1 MVMKLL
7 IILIVAGWAF
17 WLIAWMLTRSFF
29 RESPHQSGSYQPPV
43 TILKP
48 VRGVDDHAYHN
59 FETFCQQDYPEYEI
73 LFGVDDANDP
83 VVPIITRLQRDYPE
97 RSIRLIQT
105 SIIGTNRKASILHQL
120 VGLAKYDIL
129 AVSDS
134 DMYVD
139 SSYLSEVVA
148 PLADGNTGL
157 VTCPYRAAELE
168 TFTARLEAMH
178 MSVTFMPSVMI
189 GRKLLGMRFGLGASL
204 IIRRAALDAIGG
216 FLTVANYLAD
226 DYEIGYRIR
235 KAGFKVVLSRY
246 IMINRLG
253 ATRFMEQW
261 HREIR
266 WARCVRVSRP
276 LEYPFIVLTFS
287 TPLSIVT
294 LFLSNFSPLA
304 VQLTAVS
311 LLLRWVVAW
320 FIAGHI
326 QDDELRRWLPWLPVR
341 DMLSALVWLAAMFG
355 RTVYWRG
362 ERFRMDSDGH
372 LLALKK
378 AVS

>member
-1 MVMKLL
+1 VIIKLL

-17 WLIAWMLTRSFF
+17 WLVAWILTRSFF
-29 RESPHQSGSYQPPV
+29 SESSPWKGSYQPPV
-43 TILKP
+43 SILKP

-59 FETFCQQDYPEYEI
+59 FETFCQQDYPDYEI
-73 LFGVDDANDP
+73 LFGVDDADDP

-97 RSIRLIQT
+97 RSIRLIHT
-105 SIIGTNRKASILHQL
+105 SILGTNRKASILHQL
-120 VGLAKYDIL
+120 AGEARYDIL

-139 SSYLSEVVA
+139 PNYLTEVVA
-148 PLADGNTGL
+148 PLADEEAGL
-157 VTCPYRAAELE
+157 VTCPYRAAALE

-204 IIRRAALDAIGG
+204 IVRRAALDAIGG
-216 FLTVANYLAD
+216 FLIVANYLAD

-235 KAGFKVVLSRY
+235 RAGYKVVLSRY
-246 IMINRLG
+246 IMIDRLG

-261 HREIR
+261 HREVR

-276 LEYPFIVLTFS
+276 LEYPFMVLTFS
-287 TPLSIVT
+287 TPLSIAA
-294 LFLSNFSPLA
+294 LFISNFSSLA
-304 VQLTAVS
+304 IQLTAVS
-311 LLLRWVVAW
+311 LLLRWVLAW
-320 FIAGHI
+320 FITGHI
-326 QDDELRRWLPWLPVR
+326 QDTELRPWLPWLPVR

-355 RTVYWRG
+355 HTVYWRG
-362 ERFRMDSDGH
+362 ERFLMDSDGH
-372 LLALKK
+372 LLAMKK